1 MPGRPKKKG
10 AKENRG
16 GKRTG
21 SGRKS
26 LLANMGCTTQDM
38 IKTAKVIAKEE
49 GKTIDRVLLEIA
61 YHAKNIQHQLAAIK
75 IFKEY
80 TIAKVSE
87 KKVEV
92 TEKHAP
98 KIYLPEQK
106 PDPGK
111 VIQIG
116 AKHGKKTT

>member
-1 MPGRPKKKG
+1 MAGKIKKG
-10 AKENRG
+10 ELKENRG

-26 LLANMGCTTQDM
+26 LLANMGCTPQDM
-38 IKTAKVIAKEE
+38 IKTAKLVAKEK
-49 GKTIDRVLLEIA
+49 GKTVDRVLLDIA
-61 YHAKNIQHQLAAIK
+61 YNSKSAQHQLAAIK

-116 AKHGKKTT
+116 VKHGKKTT